1 MSNNKIW
8 KLYLSGEI
16 HTNWRE
22 EIVSSSKNKNLP
34 ISYNSPNTIHEDSD
48 DCGVNILG
56 QESEKFWHDHKG
68 ASINSIRNTT
78 LIKESDLVI
87 VKFGDKYRQWN
98 AAFDAGIAKTLGKP
112 IITLHDDNLNHALKE
127 INQASVASC
136 RSVNQVVEILS
147 YVINGELNKN
157 VLSAAK

>member
-98 AAFDAGIAKTLGKP
+98 AAFDAGLLRHLA
-112 IITLHDDNLNHALKE
+112 NLL
-127 INQASVASC
+127 
-136 RSVNQVVEILS
+136 
-147 YVINGELNKN
+147 
-157 VLSAAK
+157 